1 MFGASHSENTMYQS
15 GHDLPQWNSALV
27 KMHERITGTAKMELR
42 GFPQVSDPQTGEWIT
57 VSDGDWTGGFWVGLL
72 WLAHYRSRD
81 EKLLQQAEY
90 WAQRLRPRAYSQTVF
105 RCFLFYYGAAIA
117 AILLGNSIGH
127 ELGLL
132 GAQELVTLYNPRAR
146 LIPIGTQALKPQEI
160 HLRETNI
167 DGLASIA
174 LLAWAAERTAN
185 KALQQIGRAHAARHI
200 ELCIRNDG
208 SVHQSA
214 RFDPGTGTLTGRFTH
229 KGYSDESTW
238 ARAQAWAM
246 LGYALAAKYDRDE
259 TRFLEV
265 AKRVS
270 DWWINHVPAD
280 GVAYWD
286 FSDPGIP
293 NVPSD
298 TSATAIALAAL
309 LKLSALTTAEDRVRY
324 RRAAEETA
332 KTLVQKFLTSVSE
345 RGDRPAGMLTEGCFN
360 GRTGQATK
368 NELIWGNYFLF
379 EALLVLTG
387 SLDPLAI

>member
-1 MFGASHSENTMYQS
+1 MNQS
-15 GHDLPQWNSALV
+15 GHDLAPWNSALV
-27 KMHERITGTAKMELR
+27 RMQERITDTAKMELH
-42 GFPQVSDPQTGEWIT
+42 GFPQVSDPQTGEWAT

-81 EKLLQQAEY
+81 EKLLQQAEH

-117 AILLGNSIGH
+117 AILLDNPIGH

-132 GAQELVTLYNPRAR
+132 GAQELASLFNSRAG
-146 LIPIGTQALKPQEI
+146 LIPIGTQAPKPQEA

-167 DGLASIA
+167 DGLAAIA
-174 LLAWAAERTAN
+174 LLGWGAERTGN

-214 RFDPGTGTLTGRFTH
+214 RFDPNTGNLTARFTH

-246 LGYALAAKYDRDE
+246 LGYVLAAKYTPHE
-259 TRFLEV
+259 PTFLKV

-293 NVPSD
+293 NVPRD

-309 LKLSALTTAEDRVRY
+309 LKLSALATAKDRGRY

-332 KTLVQKFLTSVSE
+332 KTLVRKFLTPVSE
-345 RGDRPAGMLTEGCFN
+345 RDERPSGMLTQGCFN

-368 NELIWGNYFLF
+368 NELIWGSYFLF
-379 EALLVLTG
+379 EALLVLAG

>member
-1 MFGASHSENTMYQS
+1 MQG
-15 GHDLPQWNSALV
+15 
-27 KMHERITGTAKMELR
+27 RITDTVKMELR
-42 GFPQVSDPQTGEWIT
+42 GFPQVSDPQTGEWAT

-81 EKLLQQAEY
+81 EKLLQQAEH

-117 AILLGNSIGH
+117 AILLDSPIGH

-132 GAQELVTLYNPRAR
+132 GAQELATLYNSRAR
-146 LIPIGTQALKPQEI
+146 LIPIGTQAPKPQEG

-174 LLAWAAERTAN
+174 LLGWAAERTGN

-200 ELCIRNDG
+200 ELCIRDDG

-214 RFDPGTGTLTGRFTH
+214 RFDPGTGTLTARFTH

-238 ARAQAWAM
+238 ARAQAWAL
-246 LGYALAAKYDRDE
+246 LGYALAAKHDRDE
-259 TRFLEV
+259 PRFLEV
-265 AKRVS
+265 AKRVA

-293 NVPSD
+293 NVPRDS
-298 TSATAIALAAL
+298 SATAIALAAL

-332 KTLVQKFLTSVSE
+332 KTLVRNFLTPVSE
-345 RGDRPAGMLTEGCFN
+345 RDKRPSGMLTEGCFN

>member
-1 MFGASHSENTMYQS
+1 MNQS
-15 GHDLPQWNSALV
+15 RHDSPLWNDALV
-27 KMHERITGTAKMELR
+27 RLQERIIGTAKMELH
-42 GFPQVSDPQTGEWIT
+42 GFPQVSDPQTGEWAT
-57 VSDGDWTGGFWVGLL
+57 VPDGDWTGGFWVGLL

-81 EKLLQQAEY
+81 EKLLQQAER
-90 WAQRLRPRAYSQTVF
+90 WAQRLRLRAQSQTVF

-117 AILLGNSIGH
+117 AKLLDNSIGH

-132 GAQELVTLYNPRAR
+132 GAQELATLYNSNAR
-146 LIPIGTQALKPQEI
+146 LIPIGTQAPKPLEI

-167 DGLASIA
+167 DGLAAIA
-174 LLAWAAERTAN
+174 LLGWAAERTGN
-185 KALQQIGRAHAARHI
+185 RALQQIGIAHATRHI
-200 ELCIRNDG
+200 ELCVRDDG

-214 RFDPGTGTLTGRFTH
+214 RFDPNTGNLTARFTH

-246 LGYALAAKYDRDE
+246 LGYVLAAKYAPDE
-259 TRFLEV
+259 PTFLEV

-293 NVPSD
+293 NVPRD

-309 LKLSALTTAEDRVRY
+309 LKLSALATAEDREAY

-332 KTLVQKFLTSVSE
+332 KTLVLKYLTPVSE
-345 RGDRPAGMLTEGCFN
+345 RDERPSGILTEGCFN
-360 GRTGQATK
+360 GRTGQATR
-368 NELIWGNYFLF
+368 NEFIWGNYFLF

-387 SLDPLAI
+387 ILDPLAI

>member
-1 MFGASHSENTMYQS
+1 MDQS
-15 GHDLPQWNSALV
+15 GHELHLWNSALV
-27 KMHERITGTAKMELR
+27 RMQERITDTAKMKLS
-42 GFPQVSDPQTGEWIT
+42 GFPQVSDPKTGEWTT

-72 WLAHYRSRD
+72 WLAHHRSRD
-81 EKLLQQAEY
+81 EELLQQAER

-117 AILLGNSIGH
+117 AILLDNPIGH

-132 GAQELVTLYNPRAR
+132 GAQELATLYSPRAR
-146 LIPIGTQALKPQEI
+146 LIPIGTQAPKPQEV

-167 DGLASIA
+167 DGLAAIA
-174 LLAWAAERTAN
+174 LLGWAAEKTGN
-185 KALQQIGRAHAARHI
+185 KALQQMGRAHATRHI
-200 ELCIRNDG
+200 ELCVRDDG

-214 RFDPGTGTLTGRFTH
+214 RFDPNTGNLTARFTH

-246 LGYALAAKYDRDE
+246 LGYVLAAKYAPDE
-259 TRFLEV
+259 PAFLEV

-270 DWWINHVPAD
+270 DWWISHVPAD
-280 GVAYWD
+280 GVTYWD

-293 NVPSD
+293 NVPRD

-309 LKLSALTTAEDRVRY
+309 LKLSALTTAEDRGRY

-332 KTLVQKFLTSVSE
+332 KTLVRKFLTPVSE
-345 RGDRPAGMLTEGCFN
+345 RDERPTGMLTQGCFN

-368 NELIWGNYFLF
+368 NELIWGSYFLF

-387 SLDPLAI
+387 RLDPLAV

>member
-1 MFGASHSENTMYQS
+1 
-15 GHDLPQWNSALV
+15 
-27 KMHERITGTAKMELR
+27 
-42 GFPQVSDPQTGEWIT
+42 
-57 VSDGDWTGGFWVGLL
+57 L

-81 EKLLQQAEY
+81 EKLLQQAEH
-90 WAQRLRPRAYSQTVF
+90 WAQRLRPRAQSQTVF
-105 RCFLFYYGAAIA
+105 RSFLFYYGAAIA
-117 AILLGNSIGH
+117 AKLLDNSIGH

-132 GAQELVTLYNPRAR
+132 GAQELATLYNSNAR
-146 LIPIGTQALKPQEI
+146 LIPIGTQAPKPQEA

-174 LLAWAAERTAN
+174 LLGWAAERTGN
-185 KALQQIGRAHAARHI
+185 KALQQIGKAHATRHI
-200 ELCIRNDG
+200 ELCVRDDG

-214 RFDPGTGTLTGRFTH
+214 RFDPNTGNLTARFTH

-246 LGYALAAKYDRDE
+246 LGYVLAAKYAPDE
-259 TRFLEV
+259 PRFLEV

-270 DWWINHVPAD
+270 DWWINHVPTD
-280 GVAYWD
+280 GVTYWD

-293 NVPSD
+293 NVPRD

-309 LKLSALTTAEDRVRY
+309 LKLSALTTAEDREAY

-332 KTLVQKFLTSVSE
+332 KTLVLKYLTPVSE
-345 RGDRPAGMLTEGCFN
+345 RDERPSGMLTEGCFN
-360 GRTGQATK
+360 GRTGQATR

-387 SLDPLAI
+387 ILDPLAI